1 MASSHA
7 IEASGVRKVH
17 AMLGGFHLFPADDAY
32 LRKTVAEMKEI
43 DPDVI
48 IPMHCSGP
56 TLVALLKSEMADRVL
71 TSTTG
76 TEFVFGA

>member
-1 MASSHA
+1 MAA
-7 IEASGVRKVH
+7 WRGR
-17 AMLGGFHLFPADDAY
+17 
-32 LRKTVAEMKEI
+32 
-43 DPDVI
+43 

-56 TLVALLKSEMADRVL
+56 TLTALLKTEMADRVL